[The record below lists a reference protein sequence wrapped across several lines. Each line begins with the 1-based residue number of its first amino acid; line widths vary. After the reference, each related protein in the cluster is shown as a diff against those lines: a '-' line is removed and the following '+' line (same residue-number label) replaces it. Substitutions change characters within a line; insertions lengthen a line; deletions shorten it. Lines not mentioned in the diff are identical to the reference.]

1 MKKVLKLVFC
11 MAVLTVFLAVNA
23 FGAEY
28 FVIPSAGAETVLRE
42 IPTTF
47 VYNADWQS
55 LLETLSG
62 SVTAADTAE
71 TAEGTAEETATE
83 AAAETAEAA
92 GNEAEALEAAAAGEE
107 AGATDVAAGE
117 TTENTEGAAAET
129 AAAVAPVATNNRVV
143 CIDAGHQSKGNSA
156 QEPIGPGASETKAK
170 VAGGATGAATGVPEY
185 KLTLDVALKL
195 QSELQSRGYTVIMCR
210 TTNDVNISNAE
221 RAEIANNAGAG
232 AFLRLHGNGAG
243 SSGVSGAETLAPSTS
258 NPYCSGIAAQSQA
271 LSKAV
276 LNGLC
281 AATGANNRGVKIADN
296 MSGINWSRVP
306 VTIVEMGYMSNPTE
320 DTLMQDPSYQAKLA
334 KGMADGVD
342 AFFGL

>member
-1 MKKVLKLVFC
+1 
-11 MAVLTVFLAVNA
+11 
-23 FGAEY
+23 
-28 FVIPSAGAETVLRE
+28 
-42 IPTTF
+42 
-47 VYNADWQS
+47 
-55 LLETLSG
+55 
-62 SVTAADTAE
+62 
-71 TAEGTAEETATE
+71 
-83 AAAETAEAA
+83 
-92 GNEAEALEAAAAGEE
+92 
-107 AGATDVAAGE
+107 
-117 TTENTEGAAAET
+117 
-129 AAAVAPVATNNRVV
+129 
-143 CIDAGHQSKGNSA
+143 
-156 QEPIGPGASETKAK
+156 
-170 VAGGATGAATGVPEY
+170 
-185 KLTLDVALKL
+185 
-195 QSELQSRGYTVIMCR
+195 MCR

-342 AFFGL
+342 AFFGF